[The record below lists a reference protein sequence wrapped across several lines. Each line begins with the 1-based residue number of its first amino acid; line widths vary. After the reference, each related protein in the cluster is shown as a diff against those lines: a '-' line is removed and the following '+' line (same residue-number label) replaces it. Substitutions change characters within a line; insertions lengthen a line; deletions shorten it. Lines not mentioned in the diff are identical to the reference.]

1 MKDFFII
8 PIMEFDATW
17 FMRGFNHHYY
27 AKEYCYGIL
36 KIPLAHIEESD
47 ISSVGLKV
55 KLKNAEQMTK
65 EDWYVRLTALS
76 NNNNSKGFN

>member
-8 PIMEFDATW
+8 PIMEFDAAW
-17 FMRGFNHHYY
+17 CLRGFNHHYY
-27 AKEYCYGIL
+27 AKEYCNGVL

-47 ISSVGLKV
+47 ISSLGLEV

-65 EDWYVRLTALS
+65 EDWYVRLTSLAND
-76 NNNNSKGFN
+76 NNPKGFN